1 MKSKVALVGLAAGA
15 SLLLPVRELEA
26 SCARRSNALQQQ
38 QVGYP
43 RLVGGGY
50 YPGTGV
56 SGGMY
61 VVGADPTTGAPIVM
75 PVHPPPAPAAHSAP
89 WRPMMAPGNPPI
101 GEHHVP
107 IPFLPETFNGVWGG
121 AAGAPAGTI
130 IIFSARPQKPF
141 KVTRLLASRTPVG
154 ATAVGKTIGQTFVGT
169 SLQQAELGFVDLE
182 TIGAGGSFDTWV
194 SFHQSE
200 PGVWIRL
207 QATLTAFPT
216 PPDSTTVV
224 LSGLGHYLQ

>member
-1 MKSKVALVGLAAGA
+1 MAKVIAAVMSLAAQ
-15 SLLLPVRELEA
+15 EA
-26 SCARRSNALQQQ
+26 AWRAEHGPGKPQQVQQQ

-43 RLVGGGY
+43 RVIGY
-50 YPGTGV
+50 YPGTGIQGYV
-56 SGGMY
+56 AGGY
-61 VVGADPTTGAPIVM
+61 IVGADPAMPPGGMM
-75 PVHPPPAPAAHSAP
+75 PVHHAPAPAVHSAP
-89 WRPMMAPGNPPI
+89 WRAMVAPGNPPI

-121 AAGAPAGTI
+121 AAGAPAGAV

-154 ATAVGKTIGQTFVGT
+154 ATALGKAIGQTFVGT

-200 PGVWIRL
+200 PGVWIRV

-216 PPDSTTVV
+216 PPDSTTLV